1 MARTDLLALTDD
13 GLVQLANAGLVK
25 RAQREVAAG
34 LGPALEDLADGT
46 VTARFADGTETRL
59 MPGQALADARCTC
72 PSSGVCRHRVML
84 VMAYRA
90 GCAPDRAG
98 FAPEATP
105 PDAERWNPASL
116 DLDGFEARLRPAAK
130 AELARLLASSH
141 RVRLD
146 HGRTPSAHMP
156 MATVRF
162 LVPDDVSYA
171 RCDCVQAQGC
181 VHVALA
187 IRAFRAANGADEA
200 VVGDVAP
207 ARVDDTERL
216 RLACGQLVERLLAL
230 GVTAGMAAHVQP
242 LALAREQAVALGA
255 AQALLAIE
263 VLSEQ
268 IESYEARSARY
279 DEGVVLRLAA
289 ELCARTRATDRAG
302 ALGLGEPFETEMTK
316 SRLVSLGARLR
327 QEGADVRASV
337 LLADSDT
344 GATAMLE
351 KLFSP
356 APGESDRFGASLP
369 RRQMASGLPL
379 LGVGRGQVLTSVARR
394 RADGLLA
401 FGSGAGGRTQVMP
414 REGIF
419 AFAAPLAARSVAE
432 VADALA
438 RRPLSL
444 LRPRRRIDEV
454 HIFDV
459 EEVLGQSWSAG
470 SQVWQ
475 AAVRL
480 KEDGGVLHLERAFDA
495 GAKGAIAV
503 LTAALD
509 GKLGPLRQVT
519 GPVRLDRGALV
530 CEPWSLAADRF
541 IVPDLDAVEPEG
553 SGAVFAAEAAPA
565 LLDEVERL
573 LSGAVHAGSR
583 AQGGTTHRLAAGLAA
598 RLEAEG
604 YRMLAARLR
613 GWLASAADAAL
624 FADAA
629 IWLLAL
635 RESSEAGV
643 PG

>member
-1 MARTDLLALTDD
+1 MARADLLALTDD

-25 RAQREVAAG
+25 RAQRELAAG
-34 LGPALEDLADGT
+34 AGPAVEELADGT
-46 VTARFADGTETRL
+46 IAARFADGTQTRL

-84 VMAYRA
+84 AMAYREGGA
-90 GCAPDRAG
+90 STRDDAPA
-98 FAPEATP
+98 AAEAWT
-105 PDAERWNPASL
+105 PASL
-116 DLDGFEARLRPAAK
+116 DLETVEAQLRPAAR
-130 AELARLLASSH
+130 AELARLLAARH
-141 RVRLD
+141 TVRLD
-146 HGRTPSAHMP
+146 HGRTPGARLP

-171 RCDCVQAQGC
+171 RCDCAETRGC

-200 VVGDVAP
+200 VIGEAAP
-207 ARVDDTERL
+207 GDDTDGL
-216 RLACGQLVERLLAL
+216 RLACEHVAEGLLTL
-230 GVTAGMAAHVQP
+230 GVTAGTAAHGQ
-242 LALAREQAVALGA
+242 AIAQARDEARALGA
-255 AQALLAIE
+255 AQALLTIDA
-263 VLSEQ
+263 LAEQ
-268 IESYEARSARY
+268 IEAYEARSARH
-279 DEGVVLRLAA
+279 DEAVVLRLAA
-289 ELCARTRATDRAG
+289 ELCARMRAADRA
-302 ALGLGEPFETEMTK
+302 ATLGLGEPFETEMTK

-344 GATAMLE
+344 AAIMMVE

-356 APGESDRFGASLP
+356 SPGETERFAASLP

-379 LGVGRGQVLTSVARR
+379 LGLGRGQVLTSVARR

-414 REGIF
+414 RDGVF
-419 AFAAPLAARSVAE
+419 AFPAPLTARSVGE
-432 VADALA
+432 VAAALA
-438 RRPLSL
+438 QRPLSL

-454 HIFDV
+454 HVFDV
-459 EEVLGQSWSAG
+459 EEVLGHAWAAG
-470 SQVWQ
+470 SQLWH

-480 KEDGGVLHLERAFDA
+480 KDDGGVLHLERAFDA
-495 GAKGAIAV
+495 AAKGAIAV
-503 LTAALD
+503 LTAAFE
-509 GKLGPLRQVT
+509 GRSGPLRQVA
-519 GPVRLDRGALV
+519 GPVRLDHGALV

-541 IVPDLDAVEPEG
+541 VVPDLDAVDP
-553 SGAVFAAEAAPA
+553 AAGEVISAAGAAPA

-573 LSGAVHAGSR
+573 LSGALHAGSR
-583 AQGGTTHRLAAGLAA
+583 AQGGPMQRLAEGLAA

-604 YRMLAARLR
+604 YRMLAPRLR
-613 GWLASAADAAL
+613 RWLAGTADAAA

-635 RESSEAGV
+635 RESQEAGV